1 MNNFVTYPLPQ
12 MNKTLNETE
21 KMNNFVTYP
30 LTQMKKTL
38 NGTEK

>member
-21 KMNNFVTYP
+21 KNEQFCDIPINP
-30 LTQMKKTL
+30 
-38 NGTEK
+38 NEENIEWN